1 MGVGRCTDTDMSSA
15 CPGRVLRTIVIMVQE
30 VLPPVLI
37 REHYVTL
44 GWLFCSSLVLKISP
58 NHSWWIQRHVTLGN
72 SFNLF
77 LFLSPIRHG
86 GCGKHSTICH
96 LQWVLSHSAPLP
108 LPLNSEG
115 NSLYLCNKL
124 EGNMRL
130 WLHEI
135 TFLWRR
141 ESPSSF

>member
-1 MGVGRCTDTDMSSA
+1 MDVGGCTDTDMFSA
-15 CPGRVLRTIVIMVQE
+15 CSGMVLRVIVIVVKE
-30 VLPPVLI
+30 VFPPVLI
-37 REHYVTL
+37 REHSITL
-44 GWLFCSSLVLKISP
+44 GWFFCSSSVLKISP
-58 NHSWWIQRHVTLGN
+58 DHSWWIRRYVTLGN

-86 GCGKHSTICH
+86 GCGKHSTIYH
-96 LQWVLSHSAPLP
+96 LQWVLPHCCPSPLDSKSNP
-108 LPLNSEG
+108 
-115 NSLYLCNKL
+115 LYLCNKL
-124 EGNMRL
+124 EGNMTL